1 MKLSRKI
8 IFSIFT
14 CLIIS
19 SSFGQNILYP
29 GRPKIFHFNLEDYN
43 AVPQTWSFIQDARG
57 YLYIANTGGVVIFDG
72 QNWEVLKPPYI
83 SLVKSFTKDENNKIY
98 VSGYNNIF
106 YLDVDSVGDFFLE
119 TLEMENKHNF
129 GYIHKLLYSDK
140 NLVFK
145 ADSGLFIYDLRD
157 RKLYQLTNKPHFFI
171 DKAYDDILVYH
182 KNKVYRID
190 LINKRLDLS
199 PLNNMLS
206 DNNIILGIFQAY
218 RDKIIV
224 IRNDYIILLN
234 KKYKIIK
241 KIPTPYH
248 TVLASYIANDSYAFL
263 NFLDKG
269 LLIYDEN
276 LNLINI
282 FDQNTGL
289 SVNTFYGMYVDTY
302 NNLWLAENTGID
314 YIILNSPLSYLDKN
328 YGFGVSKGTAYFN
341 NNFYFLFSFKIKYIP
356 DSILLNPYKTKKY
369 PIEINKYLGQ
379 NWNFCKLKKALLISH
394 SPGIISISHNGIK
407 FIDSIKEAVW
417 RIEKIPG
424 SNLLFLGTKKGGY
437 IAQYNDN
444 GELYNF
450 RKIVN
455 ENVRHFIIDKNQNFW
470 GIISSD
476 TVSFVKAKILTG
488 KIPGFQIVKNFSEKD
503 GITPLL
509 YTTIFYDKFDDKVI
523 VNNADTIKYFNT
535 VKQRFVKFREITKHF
550 NEGDKNQYI
559 YFLYIDDLGNY
570 WINYVNKSLPLSQ
583 RYKVFLFKKENNK
596 LKFLPLLTQSVA
608 FGDYYITGF
617 TYNKRF
623 VFFNTS
629 KGVLIFDYQ
638 HPIDTSKYNFNIY
651 LRKIVSTNGNKII
664 WAGNTLGK
672 KQELTSRP
680 PVKLKLKYTENS
692 IKFYI
697 AAPFYENSEDIL
709 FFYKLDGIDKQWTP
723 WTSLNEK
730 EYTFLRE
737 GKYTL
742 HVRAKNIYG
751 IYSPELSYTFWISPP
766 WYRSIVAYIIYFLV
780 FVIIIIVG
788 IRLYTKSLRK
798 RTKKLEN
805 IIRRRTEIIEKQKE
819 ELKQQTAE
827 LLKINKELEQL
838 SIIAEKTDNAIILT
852 DEKGNFIW
860 INRAFTRVFGYT
872 LEELISEFGTN
883 IIGKNTS
890 EDIKKAINKVLS
902 EKIPVEY
909 EARYKTK
916 DNKFV
921 WVHVTVTPILNY
933 TGDIT
938 NLILIDSDITQLKIA
953 EEKIKGSIRYSKIIQ
968 NNILPRKKELD
979 KHFENFIIYY
989 PRDIVSGDFY
999 WISKTFHQEINQY
1012 SCVFDYPFFKAGDY
1026 IFIAVMDCTGHGV
1039 PGAFMSMIGN
1049 RLFDNIINKNYIHD
1063 PADVFTIMDK
1073 ELNEM
1078 FKETDIA
1085 YHEGMAGSLCRF
1097 DKICIESKPV
1107 IKLTIAN
1114 AKTDMFIYYKDKNEL
1129 THIKG
1134 VKRYLNQYLPITV
1147 NFKNDTFYLKE
1158 GDIIFLFTDGLKD
1171 QNNIER
1177 RKFGIKQFKKLIME
1191 NIELSMEDLGRKI
1204 EKTLKD
1210 WMAGAEQRDDITII
1224 GLKIKF

>member
-8 IFSIFT
+8 IISIFT

-43 AVPQTWSFIQDARG
+43 AVPQTWGFIQDARG

-106 YLDVDSVGDFFLE
+106 YLSVDSVGDFFLE
-119 TLEMENKHNF
+119 TLEMKNKYNF
-129 GYIHKLLYSDK
+129 GYVHKLLYSDK

-145 ADSGLFIYDLRD
+145 ADSGLFIYDLID
-157 RKLYQLTNKPHFFI
+157 EKLYQLTNKPGFFI
-171 DKAYDDILVYH
+171 DKAHHDILAYH

-190 LINKRLDLS
+190 LINKRLELS
-199 PLNNMLS
+199 PLNNTLS
-206 DNNIILGIFQAY
+206 DNNIILGIFQAFK
-218 RDKIIV
+218 DKIIV
-224 IRNDYIILLN
+224 IRNNYIFLLN

-241 KIPTPYH
+241 KIRTPYH
-248 TVLASYIANDSYAFL
+248 TVLASYIANDNYAFL

-269 LLIYDEN
+269 LLIYDKN

-282 FDQNTGL
+282 FDKNTGL
-289 SVNTFYGMYVDTY
+289 SVNTFYGMYIDTY

-314 YIILNSPLSYLDKN
+314 CIILNSPLSYLDKN
-328 YGFGVSKGTAYFN
+328 YGFGVSNGTAHFN

-379 NWNFCKLKKALLISH
+379 NWNFYKLKKALLISH
-394 SPGIISISHNGIK
+394 NPGIIRVSQNGIK
-407 FIDSIKEAVW
+407 LIDSIKEAVW

-424 SNLLFLGTKKGGY
+424 SNLLFLGTRKGGY
-437 IAQYNDN
+437 VVQYTHN
-444 GELYNF
+444 GKLYNF

-455 ENVRHFIIDKNQNFW
+455 GNIRHFIIDKHQNFW
-470 GIISSD
+470 GIISYAS
-476 TVSFVKAKILTG
+476 VSFVKAKILTG
-488 KIPGFQIVKNFSEKD
+488 KEPGFQIIKNFSEKD

-509 YTTIFYDKFDDKVI
+509 YTTIFYDKFDDKII
-523 VNNADTIKYFNT
+523 VNNADTIKYFDT
-535 VKQRFVKFREITKHF
+535 VKQKFVKLREITKHF
-550 NEGDKNQYI
+550 NEEDKNQYI

-583 RYKVFLFKKENNK
+583 RYKIFLFKKENNK

-638 HPIDTSKYNFNIY
+638 HPIDTSKYHFNIF
-651 LRKIVSTNGNKII
+651 LRKIVSTKDNKII
-664 WAGNTLGK
+664 WAGNSLGK
-672 KQELTSRP
+672 NQELTSRP
-680 PVKLKLKYTENS
+680 PLKLKLKYKENS

-709 FFYKLDGIDKQWTP
+709 FSYKLDGIDKQWTP

-742 HVRAKNIYG
+742 RVKAKNIYG
-751 IYSPELSYTFWISPP
+751 IYSPELSYTFWIRPP
-766 WYRSIVAYIIYFLV
+766 WYRSITAYLIYV
-780 FVIIIIVG
+780 SSFVILIFISS
-788 IRLYTKSLRK
+788 RLYTRSLRNRAK
-798 RTKKLEN
+798 RLEN
-805 IIRRRTEIIEKQKE
+805 IIKHRTETIEQQKE
-819 ELKQQTAE
+819 ELKKQTEE
-827 LLKINKELEQL
+827 LVKINKELEQL

-860 INRAFTRVFGYT
+860 INRAFTKIFGYN
-872 LEELISEFGTN
+872 LNELITEVGPN
-883 IIGKNTS
+883 IIGKETP
-890 EDIKKAINKVLS
+890 EDIKKAINKVFS
-902 EKIPVEY
+902 EKEPVEY
-909 EARYKTK
+909 EAKYKTK
-916 DNKFV
+916 DNNFV
-921 WVHVTVTPILNY
+921 WVHVTVTPILDHK
-933 TGDIT
+933 GEIT
-938 NLILIDSDITQLKIA
+938 NFIIVDSDITQLKTA

-968 NNILPRKKELD
+968 TNILPKKKDLD
-979 KHFENFIIYY
+979 KHFDSFIIYY

-999 WISKTFHQEINQY
+999 WISKTFHQDNQQY
-1012 SCVFDYPFFKAGDY
+1012 SCIFDYPFFKAGDY
-1026 IFIAVMDCTGHGV
+1026 IFIALMDCTGHGV

-1049 RLFDNIINKNYIHD
+1049 RLLDNIINKNNIHD
-1063 PADVFTIMDK
+1063 PAGVFTLMDK

-1078 FKETDIA
+1078 FKETEIIF
-1085 YHEGMAGSLCRF
+1085 HEGMAGSLCRF
-1097 DKICIESKPV
+1097 DKICMDSKPMV
-1107 IKLTIAN
+1107 KLTIAN

-1129 THIKG
+1129 IHIKG

-1147 NFKNDTFYLKE
+1147 NFKNDVFYLQE
-1158 GDIIFLFTDGLKD
+1158 GDTVFLFTDGLKD
-1171 QNNIER
+1171 QNNVER
-1177 RKFGIKQFKKLIME
+1177 KKFGIKRFKKFIME
-1191 NIELSMEDLGRKI
+1191 NINLSMDELGRKI
-1204 EKTLKD
+1204 DKTLKD
-1210 WMAGAEQRDDITII
+1210 WMTGTDQRDDITVI